1 MLNEAGGIQLAVR
14 SRTPKEHVP
23 VLRRAVSSWRGL
35 APIRDLGDDSV
46 VAGIGQ
52 WIVIG
57 GAVAL
62 LVTYLRLSRQ
72 VRVSPR
78 TPSWLAVAFG
88 AWVIAVSTFLPGLLD
103 GTIDFAYTLA
113 GVVAAAP
120 LLVWAEWLRKTA

>member
-1 MLNEAGGIQLAVR
+1 MLNEAGGIRLAVR

-23 VLRRAVSSWRGL
+23 FFAYGLLLAGL
-35 APIRDLGDDSV
+35 APMRDLGNDSV

-62 LVTYLRLSRQ
+62 LITYLRLSRQ

-88 AWVIAVSTFLPGLLD
+88 AWVVAVTTFLPRLLD

-113 GVVAAAP
+113 GVLAAVP
-120 LLVWAEWLRKTA
+120 LLVWAEWLRKNA